1 MCFPMWFSNKPKSKI
16 SSIQKRAISAILGVG
31 KQLCQHQE
39 AVEGS
44 WRMGAILMPYSN
56 THRLLMS
63 HHPKQNIAAFPHVAV
78 RTSARQA
85 VKEWMWA
92 EEAPAP
98 VPEGLSWYK
107 NHLLRSLLFTHQTP
121 WRESWH
127 TLEQLFLV
135 TVFPISPTTF
145 NTQNL
150 SLVSEAYVLGK
161 KMWT

>member
-1 MCFPMWFSNKPKSKI
+1 MCSSVWFSNTPKSKI
-16 SSIQKRAISAILGVG
+16 SSISQSYFCNFGGWQEVMSASG
-31 KQLCQHQE
+31 
-39 AVEGS
+39 GS
-44 WRMGAILMPYSN
+44 WGQLKNGCHTN
-56 THRLLMS
+56 THRLLIS
-63 HHPKQNIAAFPHVAV
+63 HHPKQNIAAFPDVAV
-78 RTSARQA
+78 GTSARQA

-98 VPEGLSWYK
+98 APEGLSWYK

-127 TLEQLFLV
+127 TFEQLFLV

-150 SLVSEAYVLGK
+150 PLASEGYVLGK
-161 KMWT
+161 KTWT